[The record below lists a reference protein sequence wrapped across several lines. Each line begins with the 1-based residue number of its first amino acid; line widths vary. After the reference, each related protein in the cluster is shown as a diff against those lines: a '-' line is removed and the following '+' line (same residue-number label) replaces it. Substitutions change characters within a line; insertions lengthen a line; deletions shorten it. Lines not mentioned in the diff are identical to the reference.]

1 MDDVKKYVNCIAIL
15 QYIYDVFMDDAWTL
29 GQEQLLVAQTMCNL
43 YKQGSNSAETPC
55 QVLL

>member
-15 QYIYDVFMDDAWTL
+15 QYIHDALMDAQTL